1 MSKELKPYEKENLL
15 LHKIKEK
22 KGHQHRRRVE
32 IKAIERGLLRLEATF
47 KVEKQAYIDD
57 LKSRNDSVDNVENQI
72 LQLTQDLKKAIPKPK
87 PKKVV
92 KILDGKLECDIC
104 HNFYKKSGL
113 KSHRK
118 ACLKKIELEKL
129 QAKMDELKLDA
140 SLDTEDVQFFPEEPK
155 DEKPKELSLNDLEKE
170 LEEAFEKEEAD

>member
-22 KGHQHRRRVE
+22 KAHQHRRRVE

-87 PKKVV
+87 PKRVV

-140 SLDTEDVQFFPEEPK
+140 SLDLEGVQFFKNMPEEFEVPTL
-155 DEKPKELSLNDLEKE
+155 DALEKDLEKE
-170 LEEAFEKEEAD
+170 LEKEEAD